1 MKSIKKLMEGI
12 NTENPTNFDMRLI
25 SLKNYYVSLKK
36 KKDIKKLRRLKLL
49 LYMYPKILEKNN
61 FRSIQVIVENP
72 LDRTLAIREKEHVT
86 SLECKL
92 ASKLYNG
99 TFNPDCH
106 RVIFRVSDF
115 YDYFGVGD

>member
-1 MKSIKKLMEGI
+1 MEGI

-86 SLECKL
+86 ALECKL